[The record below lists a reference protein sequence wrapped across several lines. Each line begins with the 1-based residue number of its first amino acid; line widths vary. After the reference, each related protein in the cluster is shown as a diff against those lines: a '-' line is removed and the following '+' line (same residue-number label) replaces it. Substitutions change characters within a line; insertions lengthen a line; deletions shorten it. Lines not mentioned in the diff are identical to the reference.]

1 MALRL
6 RGSVGRSDKRLAQAE
21 LGPYNGA
28 VDQRSSLSFSIDLPG
43 GLNRLREATLYV
55 CKACKD
61 AERFGKVKLNKI
73 LWRAD
78 FKAFAER
85 RMPVTGR
92 TYQKLTAGPA
102 PLEMPLVLAEM
113 QAEGLLRFERLILA
127 RDYIEDRPTALVNAN
142 LKDFSPNDIG
152 YLDESVAF
160 YWAKSATRASDLSH
174 GIAWKSRE
182 YLDPI
187 PYEAAFL
194 SDRKMSTEEK
204 KHFSDLMR
212 SKGWTSL

>member
-1 MALRL
+1 MR
-6 RGSVGRSDKRLAQAE
+6 VKRLAQADVAH
-21 LGPYNGA
+21 YNGT

-55 CKACKD
+55 CKASEN

-78 FKAFAER
+78 FKAFADR
-85 RMPVTGR
+85 RTPVTGR

-102 PLEMPLVLAEM
+102 PLEMPLVLAQL
-113 QAEGLLRFERLILA
+113 QAEGLLHLERLALA
-127 RDYIEDRPTALVNAN
+127 GGYVEDRPIALATAN
-142 LKDFSPNDIG
+142 LKDFSPNDIA
-152 YLDESVAF
+152 YLDEAISF
-160 YWAKSATRASDLSH
+160 YWKKSATRASDLSH
-174 GIAWKSRE
+174 GVAWKSRE

-187 PYEAAFL
+187 PYEAAVL
-194 SDRKMSTEEK
+194 SDRKMATNQV

-212 SKGWTSL
+212 SKGWTTL